1 MTTRVLVVAKAPVPG
16 RAKTRLA
23 ATVGPEVAADLA
35 AAALL
40 DTLDAC
46 VTAFGERCHVALTGE
61 LDQACRGEQIQQAL
75 TSWHVFGQQ
84 GETFAERLAHAH
96 RTVSAAGP
104 VVQVGTD
111 TPQVSPD
118 LLALAAS
125 QVRPGRGVLGA
136 ALDGGWWLLGLDDP
150 GAADALAGVPMSTA
164 DTGRA
169 TRAALAGVGVEL
181 RTLPVLRDVD
191 TWADAV
197 AVAAVAPTT
206 RFARAW
212 TRHVTAVA

>member
-1 MTTRVLVVAKAPVPG
+1 MTAHVLVVAKAPVAG
-16 RAKTRLA
+16 QAKTRLA
-23 ATVGPEVAADLA
+23 ATVGTEVAADLA

-46 VTAFGERCHVALTGE
+46 VTAFGDRCHLALTGDLE
-61 LDQACRGEQIQQAL
+61 QACRGEQIQEAL
-75 TSWHVFGQQ
+75 TSWHVFGQE
-84 GETFAERLAHAH
+84 GESFGERLAHAH
-96 RTVSAAGP
+96 RTVAPAGP

-111 TPQVSPD
+111 TPQVSPE
-118 LLALAAS
+118 LLALGAS
-125 QVRPGRGVLGA
+125 HVRPGRGVLGT
-136 ALDGGWWLLGLDDP
+136 ALDGGWWLLGLEDP
-150 GAADALAGVPMSTA
+150 GAADALAGVPMSKA

-212 TRHVTAVA
+212 TSHVTAVA